1 MRRRRTE
8 GFSIVE
14 VLIASAI
21 LAFCAVPILV
31 MMSQSTRK
39 AHFNEYHTSA
49 QVQAHWIADCLQTL
63 DYQDLLHRAKASS
76 ITAAGLKGLDDD
88 LLRSVGVPV
97 PSLEA
102 QMAPAIARETGHAA
116 FLQYAVDRW
125 KWFTRRAFF
134 REVEPGLGQLV
145 VYIDWRLPNEPET
158 MRHFYVYRRLLA
170 RPEVSM
176 MTNAPIEAH

>member
-1 MRRRRTE
+1 MRHRPRS
-8 GFSIVE
+8 GFSIIE

-21 LAFCAVPILV
+21 LAFCAVPILM

-39 AHFNEYHTSA
+39 AHFNEYHVSA

-63 DYQDLLHRAKASS
+63 DYQDLLRRAQKASE
-76 ITAAGLKGLDDD
+76 TAAGLKGLNDDQ
-88 LLRSVGVPV
+88 LKSVGVPL
-97 PSLEA
+97 PALET
-102 QMAPAIARETGHAA
+102 QMAPYIAKETLHAP
-116 FLQYAVDRW
+116 FLEHAVARS
-125 KWFTRRAFF
+125 KWFGRKAFF

-145 VYIDWRLPNEPET
+145 VYLDWRLPNEPPT

-176 MTNAPIEAH
+176 MSNETIEAK